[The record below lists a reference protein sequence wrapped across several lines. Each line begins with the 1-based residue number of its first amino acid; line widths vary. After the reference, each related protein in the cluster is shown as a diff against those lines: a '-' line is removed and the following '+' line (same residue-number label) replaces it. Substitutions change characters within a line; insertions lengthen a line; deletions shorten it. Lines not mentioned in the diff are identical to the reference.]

1 MDQKQQSTSLLII
14 NTTVYNIK
22 NPAELLIDVSIA
34 SIKHIIDEIP
44 SPNKENGLLLIFL
57 IINSATIYPPI

>member
-14 NTTVYNIK
+14 KTIVYNIK
-22 NPAELLIDVSIA
+22 NPAELLIDVRIA

-44 SPNKENGLLLIFL
+44 SPNNENGLLLIFL
-57 IINSATIYPPI
+57 IINSATMYPLI